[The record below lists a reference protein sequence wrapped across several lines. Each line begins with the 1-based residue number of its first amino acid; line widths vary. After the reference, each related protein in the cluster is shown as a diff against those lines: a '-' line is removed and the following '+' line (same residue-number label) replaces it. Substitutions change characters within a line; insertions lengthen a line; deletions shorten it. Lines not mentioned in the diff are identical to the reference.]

1 MALRSAV
8 PISSVSGTSGNE
20 FVPASKAHSQS
31 PTRTVGTALVVGLI
45 TTTVYTVFSWLQ
57 WSSFAVRS
65 WDLGIFTQLAK
76 QYAEFQAPIV
86 TIKGEDFNLL
96 GDHFHPLLVLLG
108 PIYAAFP
115 SAFTLLVVQNLLFG
129 AAAAAITY
137 AAGRV
142 LALPAAAL
150 FGLAFAFSW
159 GLQGAVDAQFHEI
172 AFAVPLLA
180 FSLTALLRGQWISS
194 MLWAMPLVFVKEDLG
209 FTVAV
214 IGIVLAYRSRKPL
227 GIWLAV
233 WGIGWFA
240 IASLIVLPAL
250 NPDNRWAYAG
260 SIDLPGLWE
269 EPAALF
275 QPEKGLTLVLLV
287 VASGV
292 IALRSPIALVLLPT
306 LAWRFVSD
314 NPGYWGHTWQYSAV
328 LMPILFCA
336 GLDAIRNS
344 RTSRIRWVQAS
355 ARIAPALVIVAAMAL
370 WPQLPLARLADA
382 EKNFPMQRSDSA
394 EAALASVPSGSVAES
409 DTGLLAYLVVRTTAY
424 WLGNENPTPD
434 YLVVDLN
441 SGGLPEDCHSVGEV
455 AARLH
460 PGVPFQ
466 TIYSRDG
473 YEVAK
478 RIDDRP

>member
-1 MALRSAV
+1 MALRSPV
-8 PISSVSGTSGNE
+8 QVSSDAGPSSNE
-20 FVPASKAHSQS
+20 TAPATKAHAQALA
-31 PTRTVGTALVVGLI
+31 RTVGTALVVGLI
-45 TTTVYTVFSWLQ
+45 TTMVYTLFSWLQ
-57 WSSFAVRS
+57 WRSFAVRS

-76 QYAEFQAPIV
+76 QYAELRAPIV
-86 TIKGEDFNLL
+86 PIKGEDFNLL

-129 AAAAAITY
+129 AAAAAIAY
-137 AAGRV
+137 AACRV
-142 LALPAAAL
+142 LGLPAGAL

-180 FSLTALLRGQWISS
+180 FSLTAFLRGQWIFCT
-194 MLWAMPLVFVKEDLG
+194 LWAMPLVFVKEDLG
-209 FTVAV
+209 FTVAM
-214 IGIVLAYRSRKPL
+214 IGIVLACRSRKPL

-240 IASLIVLPAL
+240 IASLLVLPAF
-250 NPDNRWAYAG
+250 NPDDRWAYAG
-260 SIDLPGLWE
+260 SIDLPGLLE

-292 IALRSPIALVLLPT
+292 IALRSPMALVLLPT

-336 GLDAIRNS
+336 GLDAIRNC
-344 RTSRIRWVQAS
+344 RTSRIQWVQVS
-355 ARIAPALVIVAAMAL
+355 ARMAPALVIVTALAL
-370 WPQLPLARLADA
+370 WPQLPLASLASA
-382 EKNFPMQRSDSA
+382 EKNFPMQRSASA
-394 EAALASVPSGSVAES
+394 EAALASVPAGSLAES
-409 DTGLLAYLVVRTTAY
+409 DIGLLAYLVNRTTVY
-424 WLGNENPTPD
+424 WLGNQNPTPD

-441 SGGLPEDCHSVGEV
+441 SGGLPEDCRSVGEV

-478 RIDDRP
+478 RIDRP